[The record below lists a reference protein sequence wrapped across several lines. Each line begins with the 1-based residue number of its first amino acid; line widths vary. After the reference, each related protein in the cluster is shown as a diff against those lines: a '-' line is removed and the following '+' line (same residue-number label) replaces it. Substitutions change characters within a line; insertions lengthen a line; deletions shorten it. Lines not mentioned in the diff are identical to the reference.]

1 MEEYG
6 KRGRDL
12 TERVYLNHR
21 RSSASAD
28 CCDER
33 GGLADSLARVAR
45 GTWKGYVFGRRDNR
59 RSCELRIM
67 VLRVLKVLRFWRSIL

>member
-1 MEEYG
+1 VEEYG
-6 KRGRDL
+6 KRGRYL

-33 GGLADSLARVAR
+33 GGLADSLAKVAR
-45 GTWKGYVFGRRDNR
+45 GTWKGYFV
-59 RSCELRIM
+59 M
-67 VLRVLKVLRFWRSIL
+67 VDGIIVGAVSFVSWC